1 MSQTKRQRETYTD
14 LEDAY
19 QFERGKY
26 SEDKRSKITR
36 VNRVYNLFNEL
47 SYAEKDQFI
56 QLIKNQLI

>member
-1 MSQTKRQRETYTD
+1 MAQTKQKRETYTD

-19 QFERGKY
+19 QLERGKY
-26 SEDKRSKITR
+26 QEDRRSKITR

-56 QLIKNQLI
+56 LLIKNQLI